1 MKYIEEI
8 SFGDIFELNKE
19 IFILTKDFDN
29 KRRSLCVSLN
39 SGQLR
44 WLPSNT
50 IVETVNLYRLDN
62 ENNIYNIKPENNK
75 TT

>member
-19 IFILTKDFDN
+19 IFVLTTDFDN
-29 KRRSLCVSLN
+29 KGKALCISIDN
-39 SGQLR
+39 GQPR

-50 IVETVNLYRLDN
+50 IIETVNLYRLDN

-75 TT
+75 TV